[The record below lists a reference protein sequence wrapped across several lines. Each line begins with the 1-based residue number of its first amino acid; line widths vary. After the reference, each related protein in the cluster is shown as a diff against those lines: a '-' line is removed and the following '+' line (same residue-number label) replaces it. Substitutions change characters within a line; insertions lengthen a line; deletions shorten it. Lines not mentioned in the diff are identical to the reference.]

1 MAFNYSP
8 KIVTSNLIFYIDATN
23 PRSLVSGST
32 TWIDL
37 SKSNISGSLTN
48 GPIYTSSYGGGVAFD
63 GVDDYVAIPFTA
75 SAPSVQPYTYEIVFS
90 PNTGSISFKGL
101 MGYSSYPVSGFSLGL
116 YNNSSIYFQA
126 YSGSVANAVGLLG
139 YFNPTI
145 GAVSVVTATFV
156 NRDMKIYYNGNL
168 FASTTIAFDPPANS
182 NPIVIAGTV
191 QGGWGPSNITV
202 YNAKIYNRALSAT
215 EITQNFNTIK
225 TRFSL

>member
-1 MAFNYSP
+1 MAGETGLN
-8 KIVTSNLIFYIDATN
+8 IVTNGLILYYDATN
-23 PRSLVSGST
+23 SKSLVSGST

-37 SKSNISGSLTN
+37 SRSNINGTLTN
-48 GPIYTSSYGGGVAFD
+48 GPIYTSSFGGGVVCD
-63 GVDDYVAIPFTA
+63 GVDDKIAIPFTA
-75 SAPSVQPYTYEIVFS
+75 SSPSVQPYTYEIVFS
-90 PNTGSISFKGL
+90 PNTGSITFKGL
-101 MGYSSYPVSGFSLGL
+101 MGYSSYPISGFSLGL

-145 GAVSVVTATFV
+145 GAVSVVTATFI

-168 FASTTIAFDPPANS
+168 FASTTIAFDPPSNS

-202 YNAKIYNRALSAT
+202 YNAKIYNRA
-215 EITQNFNTIK
+215 ITAAEVKQNYNTMKSRFNI
-225 TRFSL
+225 